1 MMSDEA
7 NAKIDEISK
16 KIADA
21 ATKNLKVA
29 PVLDGCAPTDL
40 AYVVMNGGKQICWTR
55 DLENAH
61 YVVASINIKGSSKHV
76 SLTLGVMLGVG
87 PDKKEEVPHG
97 V

>member
-1 MMSDEA
+1 MTSET
-7 NAKIDEISK
+7 NNKIDEVTK
-16 KIADA
+16 KIEDA

-40 AYVVMNGGKQICWTR
+40 RYVVMNRGKQICWTR
-55 DLENAH
+55 ELEDAH
-61 YVVASINIKGSSKHV
+61 YVIASVKGAAKLV

-87 PDKKEEVPHG
+87 PDKEVRHG

>member
-7 NAKIDEISK
+7 KAKIDEISK
-16 KIADA
+16 KIEDA

-55 DLENAH
+55 ELEDAH
-61 YVVASINIKGSSKHV
+61 YVVASIKGAAKLT
-76 SLTLGVMLGVG
+76 SLTLGIMLGIG

>member
-7 NAKIDEISK
+7 KAKISEISK
-16 KIADA
+16 KIEDA

-55 DLENAH
+55 DLEDAH
-61 YVVASINIKGSSKHV
+61 YVVASIKGSSKLV

>member
-7 NAKIDEISK
+7 KAKIDEISK
-16 KIADA
+16 KIEDA

-55 DLENAH
+55 E
-61 YVVASINIKGSSKHV
+61 
-76 SLTLGVMLGVG
+76 
-87 PDKKEEVPHG
+87 
-97 V
+97 